1 MKLIVDI
8 SDELH
13 SKLKHKAIDQKT
25 TLRDLVNQA
34 LEKLVKWLDVQI
46 QNVARCMWETTLIAL
61 TVILQYQEKKR
72 GLKFE
77 FSNIKKTWMDFN

>member
-1 MKLIVDI
+1 MGKDKYHILLLEDMKLIVDI

-34 LEKLVKWLDVQI
+34 LEKLVK
-46 QNVARCMWETTLIAL
+46 
-61 TVILQYQEKKR
+61 
-72 GLKFE
+72 
-77 FSNIKKTWMDFN
+77 

>member
-34 LEKLVKWLDVQI
+34 LEKLVK
-46 QNVARCMWETTLIAL
+46 
-61 TVILQYQEKKR
+61 
-72 GLKFE
+72 
-77 FSNIKKTWMDFN
+77 